1 MQMDRVL
8 KNTVVGILLC
18 FVTGI
23 LFLPVA
29 LKATVF
35 EPSFTEN
42 NAVSTLNNIL
52 EVEIPAN
59 KADLVWKDYSLN
71 LIDEVILIVCDLHDV
86 SLEDLVYRLR
96 LKKTILP
103 IVVEPGYYSEEFNNV
118 LNRFYDSDE
127 LFCRYG
133 CDMLIDG
140 TAHIASI
147 FIVSLSK
154 EGRLLLYIEE

>member
-23 LFLPVA
+23 LFLPLA

-59 KADLVWKDYSLN
+59 KADLVWKDYSSN
-71 LIDEVILIVCDLHDV
+71 LREEGILIVCDLHDV

-96 LKKTILP
+96 LKKL
-103 IVVEPGYYSEEFNNV
+103 
-118 LNRFYDSDE
+118 FY
-127 LFCRYG
+127 R
-133 CDMLIDG
+133 
-140 TAHIASI
+140 
-147 FIVSLSK
+147 
-154 EGRLLLYIEE
+154 